1 MTPSDSD
8 RAADPAPDALRLRG
22 LLAEQRRL
30 QAALR
35 LRMEDLRAAEEE
47 RDSERLIAAGLR
59 NETKRLESRLE
70 QVRRENDAERARIE
84 RLLAAVEAD
93 VARAV
98 ASRAWRLGH
107 GASLLVARATRRGS
121 GGESALD
128 RALSRLEAAR
138 RARSS

>member
-1 MTPSDSD
+1 MTPSD
-8 RAADPAPDALRLRG
+8 PPDALRLRG

-35 LRMEDLRAAEEE
+35 LRMQDLRAAEEE
-47 RDSERLIAAGLR
+47 RDSQTLIASGLR
-59 NETKRLESRLE
+59 KETKRLGSRLE
-70 QVRRENDAERARIE
+70 QVRREHDAERERIE

-107 GASLLVARATRRGS
+107 GAALLVARATRRGFDS
-121 GGESALD
+121 ESALD

-138 RARSS
+138 RARSG